1 MLGRFRADDDFSQS
15 SRFCRRI
22 DPKDLPL
29 LQPETKKSKTVIV
42 ATELPGLFVLI
53 YLFRIDI
60 DFNLPADLLVRKL
73 VFLTKFNNFV

>member
-1 MLGRFRADDDFSQS
+1 MLGRFRADDYDFSQS

-22 DPKDLPL
+22 DPKNLPL
-29 LQPETKKSKTVIV
+29 LQPAPKKSKTVIV

-60 DFNLPADLLVRKL
+60 DFH
-73 VFLTKFNNFV
+73 NNKSIYVYSMKNI